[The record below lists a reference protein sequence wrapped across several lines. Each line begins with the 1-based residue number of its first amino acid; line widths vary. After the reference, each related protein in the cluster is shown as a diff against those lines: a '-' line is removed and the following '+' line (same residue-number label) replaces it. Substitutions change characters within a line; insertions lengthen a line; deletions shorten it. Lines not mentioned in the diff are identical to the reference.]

1 MVFCTRAL
9 FLSIQL
15 AMSLPSKKKS
25 SRREDHRRLATYKVN
40 NCQSARLR
48 ITSDQL
54 SAFVRYIEGNDSCQF
69 GIVRLCTLQL
79 DTLHPNPNFPAEKS
93 TLIRFAAKLGR
104 DGIIASLIRGGADP
118 TAFSCLCKAATSI
131 LSETSSD
138 GVNGASELLSAS
150 VRKLLATIPSP
161 LAVYIIRQIVLRRA
175 KYVSLVTSIAHQKR
189 QGEFW
194 SKNEVTKN
202 IPGTGMTCEE
212 CNPARCTN
220 WERQIKHPPLCCGQC
235 SLLVMEGCNHI
246 ICESCFWQ
254 CAVVWVPPIEVE
266 GHMSGRGEDIVC
278 PVCTP
283 SKTSSDVDQFINE
296 CVEASYIPFRRISLH
311 EVEASKLRF
320 KALPESLSTLP
331 QADSEEGKVSALTL
345 SSIYAFIIITHS
357 RHSKLHHS
365 KYSHHLSVTVAFSL
379 TSLPLVHQR
388 HQGRQGVE

>member
-1 MVFCTRAL
+1 VHF
-9 FLSIQL
+9 FSVEV
-15 AMSLPSKKKS
+15 AMSPPSKKKS

-54 SAFVRYIEGNDSCQF
+54 SAFVRYIEGNNSSQF

-79 DTLHPNPNFPAEKS
+79 DTLHPNPNIPAEKS

-118 TAFSCLCKAATSI
+118 TAFSCLCKTATSI

-138 GVNGASELLSAS
+138 GVNGASEMLSAS

-161 LAVYIIRQIVLRRA
+161 LAVYIIRHMVLRRA

-194 SKNEVTKN
+194 SKSEATEN

-266 GHMSGRGEDIVC
+266 GQVSGRGEDIIC

-283 SKTSSDVDQFINE
+283 SKISRVDHFINE
-296 CVEASYIPFRRISLH
+296 SDEASYIPFRRISLH

-320 KALPESLSTLP
+320 KALPQSLSTLP

-345 SSIYAFIIITHS
+345 SCMHS
-357 RHSKLHHS
+357 
-365 KYSHHLSVTVAFSL
+365 LSSL
-379 TSLPLVHQR
+379 TLVIPTYIIQNTHIIL
-388 HQGRQGVE
+388 V